1 MRAGAVPRHGS
12 ARQDFRRESRAEE
25 LLHPCRDGSRTA
37 AWVLMGT
44 VRQCPSRHCDPS
56 ASQAAGN
63 TRGKAIQRHVL
74 RSQCCLAWGWV
85 RGCGGS
91 PEGAAPHSL
100 LRFVLQMGTN
110 QPPAA
115 PPLRGRGV
123 CTGAGIAQHWQRL
136 HNTDWGSST
145 PQALLDAVCTCAP
158 RTGRAGEIHG
168 RGCVCR
174 TQGAV
179 FSGGGRLRVQR
190 EAGVAKR
197 ASVCAGAGSQPGSA
211 GHRPA
216 SSPSVRPS
224 VSSQLWAR
232 KEWQL
237 GAI

>member
-1 MRAGAVPRHGS
+1 
-12 ARQDFRRESRAEE
+12 
-25 LLHPCRDGSRTA
+25 
-37 AWVLMGT
+37 MGT

-74 RSQCCLAWGWV
+74 RSQCCLAWGRV
-85 RGCGGS
+85 TGCGDS

-100 LRFVLQMGTN
+100 LRFVLQLGTN

-136 HNTDWGSST
+136 PNADWGSPT
-145 PQALLDAVCTCAP
+145 PQAVLDAVCTCAP
-158 RTGRAGEIHG
+158 RTGGAGEIHG

-197 ASVCAGAGSQPGSA
+197 AYVCAGAGSQPGSA

-216 SSPSVRPS
+216 SSPSVPLSPPS
-224 VSSQLWAR
+224 CGPARSGSWGLYKGRETSASSKESLRVGGVLPPSCLHVIQLPHVGSRGQAS
-232 KEWQL
+232 L
-237 GAI
+237 